1 VNKYFLKTDV
11 KRSFDQAAETYDEAA
26 FLQREVADRLIERF
40 NFISLQPRLILDL
53 GAGTGYST
61 AKLEHDFKKAKIIAF
76 DLAEK
81 MLLKNKERKRW
92 FDRKRYVCGDAERI
106 PFKDNSFDLIFSNL
120 MLHWIN
126 HLEVTITEIYRVLK
140 PGGLLLFSTL
150 GPDTLYEL
158 RQSWSTIDD
167 SAHVHPFLDMH
178 IVGDYLQQARFQDSV
193 VDMEFISVTYNDLKK
208 IFLDLKNLGTHNIN
222 KNRLRGLTGKSK
234 FDRFIHAYEQYR
246 NPEGFIP
253 VTYEVVY
260 GLGWKG
266 ENEYRQEGEIS
277 IPIGSLKKR

>member
-1 VNKYFLKTDV
+1 MNKYFLKTDV
-11 KRSFDQAAETYDEAA
+11 KRSFDKAAETYDEAA
-26 FLQREVADRLIERF
+26 FLQREVTDRLIERF
-40 NFISLQPRLILDL
+40 NFIPLQPRVILDL

-61 AKLEHDFKKAKIIAF
+61 AKLEYCFKKAKIIAF

-81 MLLKNKERKRW
+81 MLVKNKERKRW

-106 PFKDNSFDLIFSNL
+106 PFNDNSFDLVFSNL
-120 MLHWIN
+120 MLHWTN
-126 HLEVTITEIYRVLK
+126 HLGMTIREIYRVLK
-140 PGGLLLFSTL
+140 PEGLLLFSTL

-167 SAHVHPFLDMH
+167 RAHVHPFLDMH
-178 IVGDYLQQARFQDSV
+178 IIGDHLQQASFQDPV
-193 VDMEFISVTYNDLKK
+193 VDMEFISITYNDLKK

-234 FDRFIHAYEQYR
+234 FDRFIHAYEKYR
-246 NPEGFIP
+246 NTEGLIP
-253 VTYEVVY
+253 VTYEVIY

-266 ENEYRQEGEIS
+266 EKSFHQKGEIS
-277 IPIGSLKKR
+277 IPLESLKKR